1 MRKRLLF
8 VGAILFV
15 LSVIGVG
22 SIGAQGDQV
31 VIVAGDVQDVITLD
45 PGRAYESTN
54 LTVHHAVYETLINV
68 PADDLTALEP
78 ALAESW
84 SVSEDG
90 LVYTF
95 NLREG
100 VTFSSGN
107 PLTAEDVRFSWMR
120 LKNIKGGPSFYMDA
134 VADVTV
140 VDDLTLQVTLN
151 APTPAFLS
159 IVTVPAMSILD
170 STVVR
175 ENGGTDAED
184 ADVTDMAQNFLDQN
198 SAGTG
203 PFILTGWTP
212 NTEVTMVRNEN
223 YWRGPAALAGVT
235 LRQVND
241 STTALQQLERGDV
254 DIADNIE
261 KDLADEVLAKPDIMT
276 LQQGQSLNLSYIAM
290 SPNETLGGPLADV
303 RVRQAI
309 AYAID
314 YTGISD
320 GLLLGYT
327 DRPTAML
334 PIGIQGSDGSG
345 RYERDLD
352 QARALL
358 EEAGFGSGLDITL
371 SMGSGGVCG
380 IPSET
385 IGAKLQ
391 ADLSEVGINATIDIQ
406 QSSNFL
412 TAFRAQE
419 LPIVLSTWTPDYLDA
434 TMWSDYFSYPDVGPA
449 YRIMLDIPEIA
460 DLAQQGAAETDPA
473 ARTEVYAQYQQAHHD
488 AAAFVPLC
496 QNRILVAHSNT
507 IQNYVFH
514 PVYFFDFYAMSKA
527 S

>member
-8 VGAILFV
+8 ICAILLV
-15 LSVIGVG
+15 LSVVSAGGIA
-22 SIGAQGDQV
+22 AQSDQI

-68 PADDLTALEP
+68 PADNLTALEP
-78 ALAESW
+78 GLAESW
-84 SVSEDG
+84 SVSDDG

-95 NLREG
+95 NLRDG

-107 PLTAEDVRFSWMR
+107 PMTAEDVRFSWTR
-120 LKNIKGGPSFYMDA
+120 LKNIKGGPSFYADA
-134 VADVTV
+134 IADITV
-140 VDDLTLQVTLN
+140 IDDLTLQVTLN

-159 IVTVPAMSILD
+159 IVTVPAMSVLD
-170 STVVR
+170 SAVVIA
-175 ENGGTDAED
+175 NGGTDAED
-184 ADVTDMAQNFLDQN
+184 ADVTDMAQTFLDQN

-212 NTEVTMVRNEN
+212 NTELTMVRNDN
-223 YWRGPAALAGVT
+223 YWGEPASLAGVT
-235 LRQVND
+235 MRQVND

-261 KDLADEVLAKPDIMT
+261 KDLADEVLAKSDIMT
-276 LQQGQSLNLSYIAM
+276 LEQGQSLNLSYLAM

-303 RVRQAI
+303 RLRQAI

-314 YTGISD
+314 YDGIAD

-327 DRPTAML
+327 DRPAAML

-358 EEAGFGSGLDITL
+358 EEAGFGGGLDITL
-371 SMGSGGVCG
+371 SMGSGGICG
-380 IPSET
+380 IPAET

-391 ADLSEVGINATIDIQ
+391 ADLSEAGINATIDIQ

-412 TAFRAQE
+412 TAYRAQE
-419 LPIVLSTWTPDYLDA
+419 LPIALGTWTPDYLDA

-449 YRIMLDIPEIA
+449 FRIMLDVPEIA
-460 DLAQQGAAETDPA
+460 ELAQQGAAETDPA
-473 ARTEVYAQYQQAHHD
+473 ARADIYARYIQAHRD
-488 AAAFVPLC
+488 AAVFVPLC
-496 QNRILVAHSNT
+496 QNRILVAHSNA
-507 IQNYVFH
+507 IENYVFH
-514 PVYFFDFYAMSKA
+514 PVYFFDFYAMSK
-527 S
+527 SG

>member
-8 VGAILFV
+8 ICAVLLV
-15 LSVIGVG
+15 LSILGVG
-22 SIGAQGDQV
+22 SLAAQGDPV

-45 PGRAYESTN
+45 TARAYESTN
-54 LTVHHAVYETLINV
+54 LTIHHATYETLINV

-78 ALAESW
+78 GLAESW
-84 SVSEDG
+84 EVSDDG

-95 NLREG
+95 TLRDG

-107 PLTAEDVRFSWMR
+107 PMTAEDVRFSWMR
-120 LKNIKGGPSFYMDA
+120 LKNIKGGPSFYVDA
-134 VADVTV
+134 VSDVTV
-140 VDDLTLQVTLN
+140 IDPLTLQVTLS

-159 IVTVPAMSILD
+159 IVTVPAMSVTD
-170 STVVR
+170 SEVVKA
-175 ENGGTDAED
+175 NGGTDAED
-184 ADVTDMAQNFLDQN
+184 ADVTDMAQTFLDQN

-212 NTEVTMVRNEN
+212 NTELTMVRNDN
-223 YWRGPAALAGVT
+223 YWGEPAALAGVT
-235 LRQVND
+235 MRQVND

-276 LQQGQSLNLSYIAM
+276 LEQGQSLNLSYLAM

-309 AYAID
+309 AYSVD
-314 YTGISD
+314 YAGISD

-327 DRPTAML
+327 DRPAAML

-358 EEAGFGSGLDITL
+358 EEAGFGGGVDITL
-371 SMGSGGVCG
+371 AMGSGGICG
-380 IPSET
+380 IPPET

-391 ADLSEVGINATIDIQ
+391 ADLAEAGINATIDIQ

-412 TAFRAQE
+412 TAYRAQE
-419 LPIVLSTWTPDYLDA
+419 LPIALGTWTPDYLDA

-449 YRIMLDIPEIA
+449 FRIMLDVPEIA
-460 DLAQQGAAETDPA
+460 ELAQQGAAETDPA
-473 ARTEVYAQYQQAHHD
+473 ARAEIYAQYVQTHQD
-488 AAAFVPLC
+488 AAVFVPLC
-496 QNRILVAHSNT
+496 QNRLLVAHSNDV
-507 IQNYVFH
+507 QGYVFH

>member
-8 VGAILFV
+8 VCAILLV
-15 LSVIGVG
+15 LSVLGVG
-22 SIGAQGDQV
+22 SLAAQEDQV
-31 VIVAGDVQDVITLD
+31 LIVAGDVQDVITLD
-45 PGRAYESTN
+45 PARAYESTN
-54 LTVHHAVYETLINV
+54 LTVHHATYETLINV

-78 ALAESW
+78 GLAESW
-84 SVSEDG
+84 EISEDG

-107 PLTAEDVRFSWMR
+107 PMTAEDVRFSWMR

-140 VDDLTLQVTLN
+140 VDDLTLQVTLS

-159 IVTVPAMSILD
+159 IVTVPAMSVTD
-170 STVVR
+170 SEVVKA
-175 ENGGTDAED
+175 NGGTDAAD
-184 ADVTDMAQNFLDQN
+184 ADVTDAAQTFLDQN

-203 PFILTGWTP
+203 PFVLTGWTP
-212 NTEVTMVRNEN
+212 NTEVVMVRNDN
-223 YWRGPAALAGVT
+223 YWGEPAALAGVT

-261 KDLADEVLAKPDIMT
+261 KDLADEVLAKSDILT
-276 LQQGQSLNLSYIAM
+276 LEQGQSLNLSYLAM
-290 SPNETLGGPLADV
+290 SPNETLGGPLADAQ
-303 RVRQAI
+303 VRQAI
-309 AYAID
+309 AYSID
-314 YTGISD
+314 YDGISE

-327 DRPTAML
+327 DRPAAML

-352 QARALL
+352 QARSLL
-358 EEAGFGSGLDITL
+358 EAAGYGSGLDVTL
-371 SMGSGGVCG
+371 SMGSGGICG
-380 IPSET
+380 IPAET

-391 ADLSEVGINATIDIQ
+391 ADLAEAGINATIDIQ

-412 TAFRAQE
+412 TAYRAQE
-419 LPIVLSTWTPDYLDA
+419 LPIALGTWTPDYLDA

-449 YRIMLDIPEIA
+449 FRIMLDVPEIA
-460 DLAQQGAAETDPA
+460 ELAQQGAAETDPA
-473 ARTEVYAQYQQAHHD
+473 ARAEIYAQYVQAHHD
-488 AAAFVPLC
+488 AAVFVPLC
-496 QNRILVAHSNT
+496 QNRFLVAHSNAV
-507 IQNYVFH
+507 QGYVFH